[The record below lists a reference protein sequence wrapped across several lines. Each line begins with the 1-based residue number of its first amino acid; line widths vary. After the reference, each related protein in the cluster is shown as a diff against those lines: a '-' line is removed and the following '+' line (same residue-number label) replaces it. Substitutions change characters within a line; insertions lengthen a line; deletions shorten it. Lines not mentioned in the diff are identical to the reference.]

1 MAHLV
6 LIGLPGSGKGTQ
18 ATKLID
24 EYGFSH
30 VSTGNLLREEVAKA
44 TDLGKEIKS
53 VMDSGDLVSDDLV
66 IKLLKANI
74 NVESS
79 SYIFDGFP
87 RTGLQAQTLDE
98 QILNGQQY
106 YAVYFELNPEVVIT
120 RLSSRRMTKDGK
132 YIYNLLTNPPKEE
145 GICDVTGE
153 ELIQRKDDQEDV
165 IKNRISVFFET
176 VDPILEFY
184 RSKNNLVTLDA
195 SKSLEE
201 VYAEIRKLL

>member
-1 MAHLV
+1 
-6 LIGLPGSGKGTQ
+6 
-18 ATKLID
+18 
-24 EYGFSH
+24 
-30 VSTGNLLREEVAKA
+30 
-44 TDLGKEIKS
+44 
-53 VMDSGDLVSDDLV
+53 
-66 IKLLKANI
+66 LLKANI

-106 YAVYFELNPEVVIT
+106 YAVYFELNPEVVIS

-132 YIYNLLTNPPKEE
+132 YIYNLLTNPPKKE